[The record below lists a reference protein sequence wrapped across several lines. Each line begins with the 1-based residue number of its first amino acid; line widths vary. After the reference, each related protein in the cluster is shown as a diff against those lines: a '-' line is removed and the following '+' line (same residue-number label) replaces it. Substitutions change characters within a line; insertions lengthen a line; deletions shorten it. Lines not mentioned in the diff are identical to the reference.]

1 MRAAAKRLSYA
12 QKSCLS
18 KAGKLMYR
26 TSMLRPGSRLGV
38 AVSGGMDSW
47 TLLKVL
53 LLHRQKLPFRV
64 EIMALHVNP
73 GFDPENHKPLL
84 HWLDKNGLAGHVQVA
99 DMGPRAHSPENKKR
113 SPCFFCSWRR
123 RKSLFRLVKKYSLT
137 HLALGHNA
145 DDLVQNFFMNLF
157 YNGRVEGMYPRE
169 SFFQGEFEL
178 IRPLLLLEKRVI
190 SRAVR
195 DWGLSVWSNPCPSA
209 QRGKRKGTQDWLQEI
224 WTRDKRLRKN
234 VFSALKRWQMQS
246 PRP

>member
-26 TSMLRPGSRLGV
+26 TSMLRPGARLGV

-64 EIMALHVNP
+64 EIMALHINP
-73 GFDPENHKPLL
+73 GFKPENQAPLL
-84 HWLDKNGLAGHVQVA
+84 QWLKENGLAGHVQVS
-99 DMGPRAHSPENKKR
+99 DMGPRAHSQENKKS

-123 RKSLFRLVKKYSLT
+123 RKSLFRLVKKYCLT

-195 DWGLSVWSNPCPSA
+195 DWGLPVWSNPCPSA
-209 QRGKRKGTQDWLQEI
+209 QRGKRQGTQQWLQEI
-224 WTRDKRLRKN
+224 WAQDKRLRKN
-234 VFSALKRWQMQS
+234 VFSALKRWQMQNF
-246 PRP
+246 RP